1 MLCSDG
7 RCCCI
12 GGRMIWRNFNRR
24 LMITRGRNRMER
36 FFGMI
41 NSESFLIGDTL
52 SIIFAAVPINRNQV
66 CYPPLFRV
74 WKFVSRWWNRCKR
87 GGETRRPFTL
97 CQLLSL
103 SLFSFLLFSPSTSI
117 LLSPQ
122 VVRENISRGLRSVKG
137 ERLN

>member
-1 MLCSDG
+1 
-7 RCCCI
+7 
-12 GGRMIWRNFNRR
+12 MIWRNFNRR

-36 FFGMI
+36 SFGMI
-41 NSESFLIGDTL
+41 NSEMFFESFLIGDTL

-74 WKFVSRWWNRCKR
+74 WKFVSRRWNRCKR

-103 SLFSFLLFSPSTSI
+103 SLFSPFLSFHVHPPLATGCS
-117 LLSPQ
+117 
-122 VVRENISRGLRSVKG
+122 GKY
-137 ERLN
+137 